1 MGLLY
6 WVMENVLAF
15 QKIQLV
21 AKYVVTEETCAQHV
35 ILDSIMLMENVCVFQ
50 LQELSVIN
58 VQQIQI
64 SVQHAKKDL
73 N

>member
-1 MGLLY
+1 
-6 WVMENVLAF
+6 MENVLAF

-21 AKYVVTEETCAQHV
+21 AKYVVIEEICAKLV
-35 ILDSIMLMENVCVFQ
+35 IPDFITTMENVSVNQ
-50 LQELSVIN
+50 LLELSVIN

-64 SVQHAKKDL
+64 SVQLVKKDF